1 MIDISHK
8 HRLDKHKLIAGIP
21 VDLGSDDHFNFQ
33 YKVPIVGSSF
43 TGKTCLIQRAIKHRF
58 NNSYDLTFGADC
70 FLYNAKISNNIIS
83 LQIWDTAGQEA
94 FNSITKVFYKN
105 AKAVIIVFD
114 MTSKSSFES
123 LETWIEEV
131 RQNTEPKTLL
141 FLVGNKIDLEDQIEL
156 QEEEVIDYAK
166 KIGIDIFI
174 KSSARTGENIQE
186 LFLGVCKS
194 LFLEYAINEPQIQQK
209 TKQRLKNIKDP
220 QQKGYKC
227 IC

>member
-1 MIDISHK
+1 
-8 HRLDKHKLIAGIP
+8 
-21 VDLGSDDHFNFQ
+21 
-33 YKVPIVGSSF
+33 
-43 TGKTCLIQRAIKHRF
+43 
-58 NNSYDLTFGADC
+58 
-70 FLYNAKISNNIIS
+70 LYNAKISNNIIS

-174 KSSARTGENIQE
+174 KSYARTGENIQE